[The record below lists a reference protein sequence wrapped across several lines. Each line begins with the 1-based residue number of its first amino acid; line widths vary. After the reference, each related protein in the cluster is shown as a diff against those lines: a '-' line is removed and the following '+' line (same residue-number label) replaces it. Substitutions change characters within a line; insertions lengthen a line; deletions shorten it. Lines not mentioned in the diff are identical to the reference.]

1 MVSKR
6 ARFSAWS
13 PVPHLGPYSS
23 LERFPTQ
30 TPDNATH
37 NQPNPQSPSHGRSF
51 SLTRSSGRC
60 CLVATFSRLVECDRS
75 VPSLF
80 DLLTSSPW
88 SLSLLICAIQSPT
101 ARLCLSGSTWEPSH
115 WVWLSPGLHKSLRG
129 IKGTQ
134 HAFYIKYNLL
144 EPVFGILSVETY
156 VGHHNNNFFCQK
168 IVKKMA
174 ILLNSRFLYRVGTII
189 YYWPRKGKTKGSTF
203 QTFFLLLL

>member
-51 SLTRSSGRC
+51 SLTGSSGRC
-60 CLVATFSRLVECDRS
+60 CLVATFSRLVERDRS
-75 VPSLF
+75 VLSSF

-115 WVWLSPGLHKSLRG
+115 WVWLSPGPSGNASPSQKFEGDQALPWECKKACHPITSSVLHS
-129 IKGTQ
+129 I
-134 HAFYIKYNLL
+134 
-144 EPVFGILSVETY
+144 
-156 VGHHNNNFFCQK
+156 
-168 IVKKMA
+168 
-174 ILLNSRFLYRVGTII
+174 
-189 YYWPRKGKTKGSTF
+189 
-203 QTFFLLLL
+203 